1 MGRMKLTPDKDARV
15 ETSGGMTGGGTTG
28 GSMIQASLGGRY
40 ATALFGLAQQQ
51 GQLGAVES
59 SLKTLSQGIAESDDL
74 AALVKSPLI
83 GRTDAA
89 RAIGA
94 LVPVLGLDP
103 LTANFLGVLAQ
114 NRRLGDLPAIIRA
127 FRELAARSRGETN
140 AEVVSAHALDDS
152 QVDALRQQLRHRV
165 GRDVA
170 IDLKVDPS
178 LLGGLVVKI
187 GSQMID
193 SSIKTRLNT
202 LAHAMKG

>member
-15 ETSGGMTGGGTTG
+15 ETSSGTTG
-28 GSMIQASLGGRY
+28 GTIQASLGGRY
-40 ATALFGLAQQQ
+40 ATALFGLAEQQ
-51 GQLGAVES
+51 GQLTAVES
-59 SLKTLSQGIAESDDL
+59 SLKTLSAAIAESDDL
-74 AALVKSPLI
+74 SALVKSPLV
-83 GRTDAA
+83 GRDDAG
-89 RAIGA
+89 RALTA
-94 LVPVLGLDP
+94 LVPVLGIDP

-140 AEVVSAHALDDS
+140 AEVVSAHPLNDS
-152 QVDALRQQLRHRV
+152 QVDALKQQLRHRV
-165 GRDVA
+165 GREVA
-170 IDLKVDPS
+170 IDLKVDPT

>member
-1 MGRMKLTPDKDARV
+1 MHGKLKLTPDKDARV
-15 ETSGGMTGGGTTG
+15 ETSSGTTG
-28 GSMIQASLGGRY
+28 GGGTIQASLGGRY
-40 ATALFGLAQQQ
+40 ATALFDLARQQ
-51 GQLGAVES
+51 GQLIAVES
-59 SLKTLSQGIAESDDL
+59 SLKTVSAAMSESVDL
-74 AALVKSPLI
+74 AALVKSPLV
-83 GRTDAA
+83 GRDDAA
-89 RAIGA
+89 RAIAA

-127 FRELAARSRGETN
+127 FRDLAARSRGETN
-140 AEVVSAHALDDS
+140 AEVVSAHPLDDA
-152 QVDALRQQLRHRV
+152 QVDALKQQLRHRV
-165 GRDVA
+165 GREVA

>member
-1 MGRMKLTPDKDARV
+1 MHGILKLTPDKDARV
-15 ETSGGMTGGGTTG
+15 ETSGGTTGGGGT
-28 GSMIQASLGGRY
+28 IQASLGGRY
-40 ATALFGLAQQQ
+40 ATALFDLARQQ
-51 GQLGAVES
+51 GQLTAVES
-59 SLKTLSQGIAESDDL
+59 SLKTVSSAITESADLS
-74 AALVKSPLI
+74 ALVKSPLV
-83 GRTDAA
+83 GRDDAA
-89 RAIGA
+89 RAIAA

-127 FRELAARSRGETN
+127 FRDLAARSRGETN
-140 AEVVSAHALDDS
+140 AEVVSAHPLDDS
-152 QVDALRQQLRHRV
+152 QVDALKQQLRHRV
-165 GRDVA
+165 GREVA
-170 IDLKVDPS
+170 IDLKVDPT